1 MAPQPAER
9 RERLEARVTRE
20 QKELLQRAAGL
31 TGRSLTDFIVASAQ
45 RAAEETI
52 RTHQVISLSAR
63 DSATFVRS
71 LMEPPDPNEALVEA
85 FRRRS
90 VRSVAS

>member
-1 MAPQPAER
+1 MAPRPAER